1 MLGIDC
7 ESASVKRS
15 DFLYHVPMSTRHL
28 AAGGSRKHSPDV
40 SVAKAGLTRAICASF
55 VVVSILLGGPF
66 HLSAVAQ
73 NASPPGGVTP
83 AGPSLPASSMAPAL
97 GANLPR
103 LGDAGGE
110 DLSPMA
116 EQRLGEMAM
125 REVRRDPDYLEDPEI
140 NDWLG
145 QFGQRLVGSVPGGV
159 MGQDFEFFAI
169 RDRSLNAFAL
179 PGGFIG
185 VHTGLLLAVANESEL
200 ASVLGHEIG
209 HVTQRHIA
217 RTIAQQRQAAPM
229 AIAALALAVLAARS
243 SPNAA
248 MGMSTLGSSLVQSK
262 MLSFSRDAE
271 READRVGFE
280 TLRNAGFD
288 PSASAMFFTRLQ
300 QATRAYDSP
309 AAPAY
314 LRSHPLTSE
323 RIADMQARSLGFA
336 PLALTNPPS
345 FFMVRA
351 RARALQDP
359 SVDGLRASAT
369 FFERSLEDRSMPD
382 LAAWYGL
389 ALVAASQRNFVV
401 VPTFLSHARA
411 AAPGGAHPW
420 LDRLEI
426 DAQVD
431 SGDAPGAVVLA
442 RAARGRYPDIRAIAY
457 AEARALLVAD
467 QPKLAVERLS
477 DATARWPGDP
487 HFWEQLSRAY
497 GALGQRA
504 LAHRA
509 AGEAAIVRR
518 SWQSAFEQFRLAQR
532 AGDADFIS
540 ASMIDARFR
549 MVEAEALRERAELGR
564 QAR

>member
-1 MLGIDC
+1 MTKLHFAVRQPLKTLRLAVVKKAIAAVSLGCGLIFDTMAQAPVLPMV
-7 ESASVKRS
+7 SAMANPATVP
-15 DFLYHVPMSTRHL
+15 VPM
-28 AAGGSRKHSPDV
+28 
-40 SVAKAGLTRAICASF
+40 
-55 VVVSILLGGPF
+55 
-66 HLSAVAQ
+66 
-73 NASPPGGVTP
+73 
-83 AGPSLPASSMAPAL
+83 AL

-110 DLSPMA
+110 DLSPLA

-125 REVRRDPDYLEDPEI
+125 REVRRDPDYLDDPEI
-140 NDWLG
+140 NDWLDA
-145 QFGQRLVGSVPGGV
+145 FGQRLVGSVPGGV
-159 MGQDFEFFAI
+159 VGQDFEFFAI

-185 VHTGLLLAVANESEL
+185 VHTGLLLSVANESEL

-209 HVTQRHIA
+209 HVTQRHSA

-248 MGMSTLGSSLVQSK
+248 MGMGSLGGSLVQSK

-288 PSASAMFFTRLQ
+288 PGAAAMFFTRLQ

-336 PLALTNPPS
+336 PLVLTNAPS

-351 RARALQDP
+351 RARVLQDA
-359 SVDGLRASAT
+359 SVDGLRGAAKL
-369 FFERSLEDRSMPD
+369 FERALEDHSIPE

-389 ALVAASQRNFVV
+389 ALVAAAQRNFSA
-401 VPTFLSHARA
+401 VPQLLVHARA
-411 AAPGGAHPW
+411 VAPGRAHPW
-420 LDRLEI
+420 LDRVEI
-426 DAQVD
+426 DARLD
-431 SGDAPGAVVLA
+431 AGDAPGAAALA
-442 RAARGRYPDIRAIAY
+442 RTARARYPEVRAIAH
-457 AEARALLVAD
+457 AEARALLVGEQA
-467 QPKLAVERLS
+467 QMAVERLS
-477 DATARWPGDP
+477 DATARWPGDT
-487 HFWEQLSRAY
+487 HLWEQLSRAY

-509 AGEAAIVRR
+509 AGEAAIQRR

>member
-1 MLGIDC
+1 M
-7 ESASVKRS
+7 KRS
-15 DFLYHVPMSTRHL
+15 DFLYHVPMSTRHT
-28 AAGGSRKHSPDV
+28 AAGGSQKQSL
-40 SVAKAGLTRAICASF
+40 SAMVAKLGLTRAMSALAL
-55 VVVSILLGGPF
+55 VGAGLLGGSF
-66 HLSAVAQ
+66 NFSAMAHDVQLPSPVAM
-73 NASPPGGVTP
+73 AP
-83 AGPSLPASSMAPAL
+83 AGTNLPTLPAAPAL

-110 DLSPMA
+110 DLSPAA

-125 REVRRDPDYLEDPEI
+125 REVRRDPDYLDDPEI

-145 QFGQRLVGSVPGGV
+145 QFGHRLVGSVPGGV

-185 VHTGLLLAVANESEL
+185 VHTGLLLAVSNESEL

-229 AIAALALAVLAARS
+229 AIAALAVAVLAARS

-248 MGMSTLGSSLVQSK
+248 MGMGSLGGTLVQSK

-323 RIADMQARSLGFA
+323 RIADMQARSIGFA
-336 PLALTNPPS
+336 PLSLTNAPS

-351 RARALQDP
+351 RSRVLQDP
-359 SVDGLRASAT
+359 SVDGLRGSAT
-369 FFERSLEDRSMPD
+369 FFERALQERSMPE

-389 ALVAASQRNFVV
+389 ALVAATQRNFAA
-401 VPTFLSHARA
+401 VPQLLSHARA
-411 AAPGGAHPW
+411 VAPVESHPW

-426 DAQVD
+426 DARVD
-431 SGDAPGAVVLA
+431 SGDAPGAATLA
-442 RAARGRYPDIRAIAY
+442 RAKRAQYPDIRAIAH
-457 AEARALLVAD
+457 AEARALLVAE
-467 QPKLAVERLS
+467 QPQAAVERLS
-477 DATARWPGDP
+477 DATARWPTDLYL
-487 HFWEQLSRAY
+487 WEQLSRAH

-518 SWQSAFEQFRLAQR
+518 AWQSAFEQFRLAQR

-549 MVEAEALRERAELGR
+549 MVESEALRERAELGR

>member
-1 MLGIDC
+1 M
-7 ESASVKRS
+7 KRS
-15 DFLYHVPMSTRHL
+15 DFLYHVFMSTRHL
-28 AAGGSRKHSPDV
+28 AAGGSKKHSP
-40 SVAKAGLTRAICASF
+40 SAMVAKAGLKRAMRVSF
-55 VVVSILLGGPF
+55 VLGTALLGGPLNF
-66 HLSAVAQ
+66 TAMAHDVLPPPVAM
-73 NASPPGGVTP
+73 AP
-83 AGPSLPASSMAPAL
+83 AGTSLPAISTAPAL

-110 DLSPMA
+110 DLSPLA

-125 REVRRDPDYLEDPEI
+125 REVRRDPDYLDDPEI

-145 QFGQRLVGSVPGGV
+145 QFGHRLVGSVPGGV
-159 MGQDFEFFAI
+159 MGQEFEFFAI

-323 RIADMQARSLGFA
+323 RIADMQARSLGFV
-336 PLALTNPPS
+336 PLALANAPS

-359 SVDGLRASAT
+359 SVDGLRGSAT
-369 FFERSLEDRSMPD
+369 FFERSLEDRSMPE

-389 ALVAASQRNFVV
+389 ALVAATQRNFAA
-401 VPTFLSHARA
+401 VPKFLINARA
-411 AAPGGAHPW
+411 VAPGAAHPW

-426 DAQVD
+426 DARVD
-431 SGDAPGAVVLA
+431 SGDASGAVALA
-442 RAARGRYPDIRAIAY
+442 RAARVRYPDIRAIAY

-467 QPKLAVERLS
+467 QPQQGVERLS

-487 HFWEQLSRAY
+487 HLWEQLSRAY

-518 SWQSAFEQFRLAQR
+518 AWQSAFEQFRLAQR

-564 QAR
+564 QVR